1 MTAQKHI
8 DAIGETVVDVEE
20 ATEDLRRAMRRLRRA
35 VVRHHKALEMAQA
48 DYCETYPSDNVIAF
62 SGGTNKPPVDDPDE
76 PVDPVP

>member
-8 DAIGETVVDVEE
+8 DAIGELMTELEE
-20 ATEDLRRAMRRLRRA
+20 AAEDARRASGR
-35 VVRHHKALEMAQA
+35 VVRLTKRLHRALERAQA
-48 DYCETYPSDNVIAF
+48 DYCEAYPSDNVIAF